1 MLKVPVFVAGAS
13 LLAPSLNAFAQSET
27 DTRPMDP
34 IVVTATLGPKTVGES
49 LSSVTTI
56 EEAEIR
62 RQQPKDFQDVIVSRP
77 GIAISANG
85 SLGKNATVL
94 IRGHESDGTVLL
106 VNGIRIRSVTSG
118 SPAWHYLPPQLINRV
133 EIVRGSRSSLYG
145 ADAMG
150 GVVQAYTAPESE
162 GSKGWVE
169 VGAGNLDTQNY
180 TLGLSSVEE
189 NSSLGVGINRFRT
202 DGAPVV
208 ENGDDKSYDNTS
220 GSFNASYEF
229 SNGVRAYMTY
239 LGAEGRSEY
248 EGGYND
254 YLFQVAGVGVDF
266 PLTDHWRTSLQFSDA
281 RDELDDVSAFP
292 GEYNTNT
299 RTSRLEN
306 WFTVGTHEFVLGA
319 ETMTDRL
326 DSTQSFTE
334 DKRGNDAYFGQALF
348 NFGPTELHLSA
359 RSDDNDAFG
368 THETWGAS
376 YGYRID
382 SSHRLRASVG
392 TAFKVPTFLDLYAPP
407 AWGGNPDLEP
417 EESTSYEIGME
428 GNYGNWF
435 WDVAL
440 YQSDVDQLIIF
451 DNTQFRSLNVKE
463 ARLRGIE
470 VSAGWQNSDWTV
482 RAGASAGDYE
492 DREDGSTLIRRPEQT
507 VRLDVDRHFD
517 DWYVG
522 TTLRAESHRYSYE
535 RKRIPGYGNWDLR
548 AGVSLADQWSV
559 KLTVDNVLDEEHR
572 LAQYSGDQYFISTGR
587 TAMLSV
593 RYDFLQ

>member
-27 DTRPMDP
+27 DTEPMDP

-56 EEAEIR
+56 KEAEIR
-62 RQQPKDFQDVIVSRP
+62 QQQPKDFQDVIVSRP

-150 GVVQAYTAPESE
+150 GVVQAYTAPEGE

-220 GSFNASYEF
+220 GSFNASHEF

-266 PLTDHWRTSLQFSDA
+266 PLTDHWRASLQFSDA

-319 ETMTDRL
+319 ETMTDQL

-348 NFGPTELHLSA
+348 NFGPSELHLSA

-548 AGVSLADQWSV
+548 TGVNLADQWSV

-572 LAQYSGDQYFISTGR
+572 LAQYSGDQYFISAGR